1 MRLRETNGGNWEGK
15 TGTQNREEDFEN
27 FVKWIDGQ
35 DNPAG
40 DIGERRSEVASRAR
54 AAITDALAGKTDQLL
69 VVATHGG
76 TARCVI
82 GDYLE
87 LPLSHWAKVGGLS
100 NASWSLL
107 AQSHAKGWYLEEH
120 NAGSIPEEL
129 LGVESGSS
137 EN

>member
-1 MRLRETNGGNWEGK
+1 MKDL
-15 TGTQNREEDFEN
+15 EN
-27 FVKWIDGQ
+27 FVKWIDGH

-40 DIGERRSEVASRAR
+40 VIGERRSEVASRAR

-87 LPLSHWAKVGGLS
+87 LPLTHWAKVGGLS
-100 NASWSLL
+100 NASWSVL
-107 AQSHAKGWYLEEH
+107 AQSQAKGWYLEEH